1 MIRLFGRQ
9 AVEYKKQHLLC
20 ELNRFK
26 DSDHDVER
34 YNISIKE
41 AEDVVRGREDLIYLD
56 ARNDE
61 NVHRFWKAWYDRGE
75 NKMDKEKFAKEVFG
89 EMFDEVIA
97 WIRKELDPS
106 EVFSE
111 EVLVEWVTSNKK
123 PEEVFS
129 FDGLERLCKHIDRSV
144 D

>member
-9 AVEYKKQHLLC
+9 AIEYKKQHLLC

-26 DSDHDVER
+26 DSVYDVGI

-41 AEDVVRGREDLIYLD
+41 AEDVVRVREDLIYLD
-56 ARNDE
+56 ARNED
-61 NVHRFWKAWYDRGE
+61 NVHRFWNAWK

-129 FDGLERLCKHIDRSV
+129 FDDLERLCKHIDRSV

>member
-9 AVEYKKQHLLC
+9 AIEYKKQHLLC

-26 DSDHDVER
+26 DSVHDVER

-56 ARNDE
+56 ARNEE
-61 NVHRFWKAWYDRGE
+61 NVHRFWNAWYSRGE

-89 EMFDEVIA
+89 EMLDEVIA

-129 FDGLERLCKHIDRSV
+129 FDDLERLCKHIDRR